1 MAADPWL
8 VFEGG
13 AGPGHGKHIVFVSR
27 DEEYRSEEGLPQ
39 LAKILAQRHGFKCT
53 VLFSIDPH
61 DGTINPNQH
70 DNTPGI
76 EALRTADLM
85 VILTRFRELPDQ
97 QMRYVVD
104 YVESGRPIVGL
115 RTATHAFAPKAG
127 TTYARFGWQS
137 KEWDGGF
144 GRQVLGETWIA
155 HHGHHG
161 HQSTRGIIAPGMQD
175 HPILR
180 GIKDGDIWGP
190 TDVYAVRL
198 PLPASC
204 QPLVFGQVLSGM
216 HPNDPP
222 VVGKQNDPIMPVA
235 WINSFAAPSGKKAR
249 AFATTMGASQ
259 DLLSEGLRR
268 MVVNACYWALG
279 MEDQI
284 PPKSDVELV
293 GHYAPTRFGFNGYTK
308 GVKPADLALPR

>member
-1 MAADPWL
+1 MFAPRVVGTFGRANLDPVIEEDCRDFGRQFHPDRIVRLCASNHDGELPRWRTNPWL

-13 AGPGHGKHIVFVSR
+13 AGPGHGKHIVFVSG

-127 TTYARFGWQS
+127 TTFARLRLAEQGM
-137 KEWDGGF
+137 
-144 GRQVLGETWIA
+144 GRRLRPAGAGRDLDQPPRPPRAPEHARDHRPRDEGSPDSARHQRRRHLGSDRRLCRAAADAQRLASRWSSAKSCPEC
-155 HHGHHG
+155 
-161 HQSTRGIIAPGMQD
+161 TRT
-175 HPILR
+175 ILPWSANR
-180 GIKDGDIWGP
+180 TI
-190 TDVYAVRL
+190 R
-198 PLPASC
+198 
-204 QPLVFGQVLSGM
+204 
-216 HPNDPP
+216 
-222 VVGKQNDPIMPVA
+222 
-235 WINSFAAPSGKKAR
+235 
-249 AFATTMGASQ
+249 
-259 DLLSEGLRR
+259 
-268 MVVNACYWALG
+268 
-279 MEDQI
+279 
-284 PPKSDVELV
+284 
-293 GHYAPTRFGFNGYTK
+293 
-308 GVKPADLALPR
+308 